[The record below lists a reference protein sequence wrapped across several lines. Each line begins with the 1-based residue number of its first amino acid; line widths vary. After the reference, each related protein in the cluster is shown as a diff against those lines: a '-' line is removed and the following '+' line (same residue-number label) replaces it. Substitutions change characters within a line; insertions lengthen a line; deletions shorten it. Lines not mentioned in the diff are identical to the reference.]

1 MNDFK
6 TFEQWWEFVG
16 SEVERFPGE
25 PTEHHVQ
32 FVARLAFDDAKKSNL
47 PIKGAANVFSLTDGV
62 QTSLKAELTSMMS
75 MTFKTA
81 QSALMKHCHYAW
93 EPKMLVYTPTPFDI
107 EIANEERRKN
117 TGQPLRNNDITS
129 ALSICQSV
137 NNQITQMMRA

>member
-16 SEVERFPGE
+16 SEIERFPGE
-25 PTEHHVQ
+25 PTEHHVR
-32 FVARLAFDDAKKSNL
+32 FVAQLAFEDSRGYQKPL
-47 PIKGAANVFSLTDGV
+47 
-62 QTSLKAELTSMMS
+62 
-75 MTFKTA
+75 
-81 QSALMKHCHYAW
+81 AW
-93 EPKMLVYTPTPFDI
+93 QPKILVYTPTPFDL